1 MKWKRNNLASCP
13 TISYWEQI
21 STHENNE
28 KKLKNTREKSPAHFV
43 TNYSECLRCVTNDVI
58 AWLSSCQ
65 CINFVAVQLQ
75 SRSSASNLLALCN
88 GRWCVGVF
96 TNIVLLVFRDL
107 IWGMI
112 MLNRGVLVLSL
123 ALVCS
128 AVAHPHSMY
137 DEVAANMPA
146 PFTRV
151 LFLKKPPLEGKQ
163 IYSHAV
169 QRLPTYSNKEV
180 GVHNSCYGR
189 TWAWCLCNKMPFQQL
204 QCGIQL
210 PHATIESVS
219 DIYANLNAI

>member
-1 MKWKRNNLASCP
+1 MNFGETLFNVWSGKEIIWLLVQPFLTENRFQLTKTMKRNWKTL
-13 TISYWEQI
+13 
-21 STHENNE
+21 
-28 KKLKNTREKSPAHFV
+28 EKSPAHFV

-88 GRWCVGVF
+88 GRWCVSVF

-123 ALVCS
+123 AFVCS
-128 AVAHPHSMY
+128 TVAHPHSMY

-151 LFLKKPPLEGKQ
+151 LFLKKPPFEGKDVVILQ
-163 IYSHAV
+163 NLLLRSPSVESVETTGFYDQKTSEAV
-169 QRLPTYSNKEV
+169 TSYQRLN
-180 GVHNSCYGR
+180 G
-189 TWAWCLCNKMPFQQL
+189 
-204 QCGIQL
+204 L
-210 PHATIESVS
+210 PG
-219 DIYANLNAI
+219 